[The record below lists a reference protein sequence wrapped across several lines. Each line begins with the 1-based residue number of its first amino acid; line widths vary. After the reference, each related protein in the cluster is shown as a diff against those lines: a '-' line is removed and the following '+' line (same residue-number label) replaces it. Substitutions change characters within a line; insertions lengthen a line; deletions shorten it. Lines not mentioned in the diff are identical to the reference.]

1 MTESPSDTVS
11 QGVGAAVRG
20 RFPIFEH
27 TTYANSCSQG
37 ALSRDVREAYEEY
50 LAGWDEHGA
59 EWEHWVERAEAA
71 RAAFARLVK
80 ADPTEVAVTTSVSQ
94 AVSALVSALPLER
107 GREKIVI
114 SEFEFPTVG
123 QIAHAQELRGAEVV
137 HVRPEPDGRIPLD
150 RFSDAIDDRTALVC
164 CTAIS
169 YRTGY
174 RLDVAEVARLAH
186 ERGALCLADSYQAA
200 GAIPLDVGALDVDFL
215 TAGTVKYLLASA
227 GLAFMYVRQN
237 LHGRLLPTQ
246 TGWFAD
252 EDIFR
257 MDISDYSPA
266 PDARRFDSGTPPVP
280 NIYAGLAGIGI
291 VERVGVAAIE
301 AHVGALVSRLLEGLD
316 ELGAS
321 VATPRGEGEL
331 GPLVC
336 VTSTDPRALVEAL
349 REERIVT
356 SERDANVRI
365 SLHLYNVE
373 EDVDRVLEA
382 LASHSRLLR
391 RS

>member
-1 MTESPSDTVS
+1 V
-11 QGVGAAVRG
+11 VGEEIRS

-37 ALSRDVREAYEEY
+37 ALSVDVRKAYEEY

-71 RAAFARLVK
+71 RATFARLVV
-80 ADPTEVAVTTSVSQ
+80 ADPSDIAVTTSVSQ

-107 GREKIVI
+107 DRSKIVI

-137 HVRPEPDGRIPLD
+137 HVRPETDGRILPE
-150 RFSDAIDDRTALVC
+150 RFSEAIDERTALVC

-169 YRTGY
+169 YRTGF

-200 GAIPLDVGALDVDFL
+200 GAVPLDVGALDVDFL

-227 GLAFMYVRQN
+227 GLAFMYVRRD
-237 LHGRLLPTQ
+237 LHERLLPTQ

-266 PDARRFDSGTPPVP
+266 ATARRFDAGTPPVP
-280 NIYAGLAGIGI
+280 NIYAGIAGMGI
-291 VERVGVAAIE
+291 VERVGVAAID
-301 AHVGALVSRLLEGLD
+301 AHVQELATDLATGLG
-316 ELGAS
+316 ELGATVS
-321 VATPRGEGEL
+321 TPADPVF

-336 VTSTDPRALVEAL
+336 VAATDPDELVEAL
-349 REERIVT
+349 RAERIVT
-356 SERDANVRI
+356 SSRDSNLRV
-365 SLHLYNVE
+365 SLHLYNVAG
-373 EDVDRVLEA
+373 DVSRILEGVA
-382 LASHSRLLR
+382 RHRHLLA
-391 RS
+391 

>member
-1 MTESPSDTVS
+1 MPTDTVS
-11 QGVGAAVRG
+11 LGVGRDVRA

-37 ALSRDVREAYEEY
+37 ALSLDVRKAYEDY

-71 RAAFARLVK
+71 RATFARLVA
-80 ADPTEVAVTTSVSQ
+80 ADADEIAVTTSVSQ
-94 AVSALVSALPLER
+94 AVSGIVSALPLER
-107 GREKIVI
+107 GRNRIVI

-123 QIAHAQELRGAEVV
+123 QIAHAQELRGAEIV
-137 HVRPEPDGRIPLD
+137 HVRPEPDGRIPLE
-150 RFSDAIDDRTALVC
+150 RFAEAIDERTALVC

-174 RLDVAEVARLAH
+174 RLDVSAVARLAR
-186 ERGALCLADSYQAA
+186 EKGALCLADSYQAA
-200 GAIPLDVGALDVDFL
+200 GAVPLDVRALDVDFL

-227 GLAFMYVRQN
+227 GLGFLYVRRD

-252 EDIFR
+252 EDIFQ

-266 PDARRFDSGTPPVP
+266 GTARRFDAGTPPVP
-280 NIYAGLAGIGI
+280 NIYAGIAGMGIIEQVGVGAIEEHVRGLVARLVAGIN
-291 VERVGVAAIE
+291 
-301 AHVGALVSRLLEGLD
+301 D
-316 ELGAS
+316 LGARI
-321 VATPRGEGEL
+321 ATPLGEGEY

-336 VTSTDPRALVEAL
+336 VASTDAEVLVEAL
-349 REERIVT
+349 HGERIVT
-356 SERDANVRI
+356 SARDANLRI
-365 SLHLYNVE
+365 SLHLYNLE
-373 EDVDRVLEA
+373 QDVGRILEA
-382 LASHSRLLR
+382 LAKHRHLLG
-391 RS
+391 

>member
-1 MTESPSDTVS
+1 MIGEDARS
-11 QGVGAAVRG
+11 

-37 ALSRDVREAYEEY
+37 ALSTDVREAYEAY
-50 LAGWDEHGA
+50 LDGWDAHGA

-71 RAAFARLVK
+71 RSTFARLVV
-80 ADPTEVAVTTSVSQ
+80 AEPDEIAVTTSVSQ
-94 AVSALVSALPLER
+94 AVSALVSALPLGER
-107 GREKIVI
+107 PRIVI

-137 HVRPEPDGRIPLD
+137 HVRPDSDGRIPVE
-150 RFSDAIDDRTALVC
+150 RFAEAIDERTSLVC

-174 RLDVAEVARLAH
+174 RLDVAGVARLAH
-186 ERGALCLADSYQAA
+186 ERGSLCLADSYQAA
-200 GAIPLDVGALDVDFL
+200 GAVPLDVGQLGVDLL

-227 GLAFMYVRQN
+227 GLAFMYVRPE
-237 LHGRLLPTQ
+237 LHERLFPTQ

-266 PDARRFDSGTPPVP
+266 PTARRFDSGTPPVP
-280 NIYAGLAGIGI
+280 NIYAGIAGMGIIEGAGI
-291 VERVGVAAIE
+291 AAIE
-301 AHVGALVSRLLEGLD
+301 AHVRQLSTDLVTAIG
-316 ELGAS
+316 ELGAT
-321 VATPRGEGEL
+321 VATPTGDGEY

-336 VTSTDPRALVEAL
+336 VASTDSEALVAAL
-349 REERIVT
+349 GEDRIVT
-356 SERDANVRI
+356 SSRDMNLRI
-365 SLHLYNVE
+365 SLHLYNVAA
-373 EDVDRVLEA
+373 DVERIIES
-382 LASHSRLLR
+382 LAKHRHLLA
-391 RS
+391 

>member
-1 MTESPSDTVS
+1 MTPSDTVP
-11 QGVGAAVRG
+11 QGVGAAIRS

-37 ALSRDVREAYEEY
+37 ALSLDVRDAYEEY
-50 LAGWDEHGA
+50 LAGWNQHGA

-71 RAAFARLVK
+71 RGAFARLVGSE
-80 ADPTEVAVTTSVSQ
+80 PSEIAVTTSVSQ
-94 AVSALVSALPLER
+94 AVSGLVSALPLER
-107 GREKIVI
+107 GRNRIVI

-137 HVRPEPDGRIPLD
+137 HVRPEPDGRIPLE
-150 RFSDAIDDRTALVC
+150 RFAEAIDEQTALVC
-164 CTAIS
+164 CTAVS

-174 RLDVAEVARLAH
+174 RLDVAEVAKIAR
-186 ERGALCLADSYQAA
+186 ERGALILADSYQAA
-200 GAIPLDVGALDVDFL
+200 GAVPLDVRALGVDLL

-227 GLAFMYVRQN
+227 GLAFMYVREG
-237 LHGRLLPTQ
+237 LHERLLPTQ

-266 PDARRFDSGTPPVP
+266 SDARRFDSGTPPVP

-291 VERVGVAAIE
+291 VEEVGVPAIE
-301 AHVGALVSRLLEGLD
+301 AHVRGLVDLLLAGLD
-316 ELGAS
+316 ELGAT
-321 VATPRGEGEL
+321 VATPTGEGEL

-336 VTSTDPRALVEAL
+336 VASTDPRALVKELEA
-349 REERIVT
+349 ERIVT
-356 SERDANVRI
+356 SERDRNLRI
-365 SLHLYNVE
+365 SLHLYNL
-373 EDVDRVLEA
+373 EDDVTRILDA
-382 LASHSRLLR
+382 LASHRSLLA
-391 RS
+391 

>member
-1 MTESPSDTVS
+1 VTASNRLLQAP
-11 QGVGAAVRG
+11 GAAIRE

-37 ALSRDVREAYEEY
+37 ALSRDVREAYEQY

-71 RAAFARLVK
+71 RTAFARLVN
-80 ADPTEVAVTTSVSQ
+80 ADPAEVAVTTSVSQ
-94 AVSALVSALPLER
+94 AVSAFVSALPLDR
-107 GREKIVI
+107 SRNRIVI

-123 QIAHAQELRGAEVV
+123 QIAHAQELRGADVV
-137 HVRPEPDGRIPLD
+137 HVRPEADGRIPLE
-150 RFSDAIDDRTALVC
+150 RFADAIDERTALVC
-164 CTAIS
+164 CTAVS

-174 RLDVAEVARLAH
+174 RLDVAEVARIAH
-186 ERGALCLADSYQAA
+186 ERGALCLADSYQSA
-200 GAIPLDVGALDVDFL
+200 GALPLDVRALGVDLL

-227 GLAFMYVRQN
+227 GLAFMYVRAG
-237 LHGRLLPTQ
+237 LHELLPTQ

-266 PDARRFDSGTPPVP
+266 PDARRFDAGTPPVP

-291 VERVGVAAIE
+291 VEEVGVGAIE
-301 AHVGALVSRLLEGLD
+301 SHVSGLVELLLTGLD
-316 ELGAS
+316 ELGAT
-321 VATPRGEGEL
+321 VATPRGAGEY

-336 VTSTDPRALVEAL
+336 VRSTDAPALVRAL
-349 REERIVT
+349 RDERIVT
-356 SERDANVRI
+356 SERDSSVRI

-373 EDVDRVLEA
+373 DDVTRVLEA
-382 LASHSRLLR
+382 LARHRALLA
-391 RS
+391 